1 MQPSVHFIREPRSLH
16 YYRMTK
22 GSEGFPPH
30 SLTSFSIL
38 RPLGLNKTMEPDL
51 RLNSVVPL
59 KIKFLQLPVNNF
71 NPPKEYPKPKNEV
84 LTDDCLWKILHWKNN
99 YLFSSFFIPSS
110 NFSHYV
116 SWKKNSWLVNAQ
128 TEVWELFVELVQGDL
143 CYVGLVYHLQNG
155 GGDVYITVM
164 YTSYHLKR
172 TEWIHATKWMGLEN
186 MPS

>member
-1 MQPSVHFIREPRSLH
+1 MFPLHILPNQRHLEKRGTTEKSPELRQNLQVALRPGCMVRLNLSTEVQASKGGKAEAMQPRVHFITEPQSLH
-16 YYRMTK
+16 YDIMTK

-71 NPPKEYPKPKNEV
+71 NPPKEYPKQKNEV
-84 LTDDCLWKILHWKNN
+84 LTDDYLRKILHWKNN

-110 NFSHYV
+110 NFPHYV
-116 SWKKNSWLVNAQ
+116 SWEKK
-128 TEVWELFVELVQGDL
+128 
-143 CYVGLVYHLQNG
+143 
-155 GGDVYITVM
+155 
-164 YTSYHLKR
+164 
-172 TEWIHATKWMGLEN
+172 
-186 MPS
+186 